1 MWQKCGT
8 RPVYLPTPPELGLQ
22 WTSGKGGY
30 AVGLKRLRLAQRR
43 KALGLTQEGLA
54 EALGCERTT
63 VIRWERG
70 ETEPQPWLRPRIC
83 QVLQVSAA
91 ELHQLLDNVSDVPD
105 RHGNMDLVT
114 AAPLD
119 FSLSPSATVQVIEGF
134 SAHDVANRREALA
147 RLAVLTSAILLGP
160 IRQWAAVLAGVAFV
174 EPAVGPDDVT
184 ELEQAVTLFRR
195 WDASGAGGLRRKA
208 VVGQLNAVAESL
220 GEHHPPQITHRLFQ
234 VTAELAQLAGWMAYD
249 QGLFGTAQR
258 YYLLALHACRESA
271 APDLGAKIIGDMT
284 QLSTALGHYDDS
296 LNLVHTALYSL
307 PRTASNLVRSEL
319 LGLEA
324 RAYAQL
330 GTSEARHAARSAETC
345 VALYEEAPDDASPDW
360 LHYMNLAE
368 VDCLA
373 ANAYTEVALQA
384 DEPRQ
389 WRRYAARAE
398 VHSLRARHSRG
409 EGYVRSRVFDEIRL
423 AKVRLAQRDPVEA
436 ASVGLHA
443 LRLAEDSRSSLI
455 IDWFIRF
462 DRSLAERYPRQPETA
477 DFHDEVRQYVRRA
490 APGRVSE
497 LS

>member
-1 MWQKCGT
+1 MGQ
-8 RPVYLPTPPELGLQ
+8 
-22 WTSGKGGY
+22 
-30 AVGLKRLRLAQRR
+30 KRLRLAQRR
-43 KALGLTQEGLA
+43 KALGYTQEGLA
-54 EALGCERTT
+54 EALGCDRST

-70 ETEPQPWLRPRIC
+70 ETEPQPWIRPQLC
-83 QVLQVSAA
+83 QVLQLSVA
-91 ELHQLLDNVSDVPD
+91 ELHQLLDDMTEVPD
-105 RHGNMDLVT
+105 RGDGFGLVAT
-114 AAPLD
+114 TPLD

-134 SAHDVANRREALA
+134 AAHDVASRREALA
-147 RLAVLTSAILLGP
+147 RLAVLGSTTLLGSV
-160 IRQWAAVLAGVAFV
+160 RQWATVLAQVSLA
-174 EPAVGPDDVT
+174 EPAVGSDEVT

-195 WDASGAGGLRRKA
+195 WDASGIGGLRRKA

-220 GEHHPPQITHRLFQ
+220 GEHHPPRITRRLFQ

-284 QLSTALGHYDDS
+284 QLSTVLGHYDDS

-307 PRTASNLVRSEL
+307 PRHATDLVRSEL

-330 GTSEARHAARSAETC
+330 GASEAGHAARSAETC
-345 VALYEEAPDDASPDW
+345 VALYEEAPADPPPDW

-373 ANAYTEVALQA
+373 ANAYTEIALHA
-384 DEPRQ
+384 DEPRR
-389 WRRYAARAE
+389 WRHYADRAE
-398 VHSLRARHSRG
+398 VHSLRARRSRG
-409 EGYVRSRVFDEIRL
+409 EHYVRSRVFDEIRL
-423 AKVRLAQRDPVEA
+423 ARVRLAQRDPAEA
-436 ASVGLHA
+436 ATVGLHA

-462 DRSLAERYPRQPETA
+462 DRNLAERYPHQAETA
-477 DFHDEVRQYVRRA
+477 DFHEQVRQYIRKA
-490 APGRVSE
+490 APLRVSE

>member
-1 MWQKCGT
+1 
-8 RPVYLPTPPELGLQ
+8 V
-22 WTSGKGGY
+22 
-30 AVGLKRLRLAQRR
+30 LAQ
-43 KALGLTQEGLA
+43 
-54 EALGCERTT
+54 
-63 VIRWERG
+63 V
-70 ETEPQPWLRPRIC
+70 
-83 QVLQVSAA
+83 
-91 ELHQLLDNVSDVPD
+91 
-105 RHGNMDLVT
+105 
-114 AAPLD
+114 
-119 FSLSPSATVQVIEGF
+119 
-134 SAHDVANRREALA
+134 
-147 RLAVLTSAILLGP
+147 
-160 IRQWAAVLAGVAFV
+160 AAV
-174 EPAVGPDDVT
+174 EPVVGPDEVT

-220 GEHHPPQITHRLFQ
+220 GEHYPPQITRRLFQ

-296 LNLVHTALYSL
+296 LDLVHTALYSL

-373 ANAYTEVALQA
+373 ANAYTEVALQT
-384 DEPRQ
+384 DEPRL
-389 WRRYAARAE
+389 WRRYAAQAE

-423 AKVRLAQRDPVEA
+423 AKVRLAQRDPAEA

>member
-1 MWQKCGT
+1 M
-8 RPVYLPTPPELGLQ
+8 
-22 WTSGKGGY
+22 
-30 AVGLKRLRLAQRR
+30 GLKRLRLAQRR
-43 KALGLTQEGLA
+43 KALGYTQEGLA

-70 ETEPQPWLRPRIC
+70 ETEPQPWVRPRIC
-83 QVLQVSAA
+83 RVLQLSAI
-91 ELHQLLDNVSDVPD
+91 ELNQLLDDVAAVPD
-105 RHGNMDLVT
+105 HGDGLNLVAT
-114 AAPLD
+114 APLD
-119 FSLSPSATVQVIEGF
+119 FSLSAAATVQVIEGF
-134 SAHDVANRREALA
+134 SARDVASRREALA
-147 RLAVLTSAILLGP
+147 RLAVLGSATLLGSV
-160 IRQWAAVLAGVAFV
+160 RQWAAVLAQVSMAELV
-174 EPAVGPDDVT
+174 VGPDEVT

-208 VVGQLNAVAESL
+208 VVGQLNAVAETLSD
-220 GEHHPPQITHRLFQ
+220 HHPPQITRRLFQ

-249 QGLFGTAQR
+249 QGLFGIAQR
-258 YYLLALHACRESA
+258 YYVLALHACRESA

-296 LNLVHTALYSL
+296 LSLVHTALYSL

-330 GTSEARHAARSAETC
+330 GTSETRHAARSDETC
-345 VALYEEAPDDASPDW
+345 LALYEEAPADPPPDW

-373 ANAYTEVALQA
+373 ANAYTEVALQT

-389 WRRYAARAE
+389 WRHYAARAE

-423 AKVRLAQRDPVEA
+423 ARVRLAQRDPAEA

-443 LRLAEDSRSSLI
+443 LQLAQDSRSSLI

-462 DRSLAERYPRQPETA
+462 DRNLAERYSHQAETA
-477 DFHDEVRQYVRRA
+477 DFHEQVRQYIRKA
-490 APGRVSE
+490 APIRASE